1 MDLFFSLGGWWSV
14 SSFGEITGTVAIEM
28 QNKSY
33 IHALDTGLF
42 TLGSPHKGKRR
53 DWGYIQI
60 ELIFFQR
67 FSYFCSSWLILETV
81 EVIS

>member
-1 MDLFFSLGGWWSV
+1 MHYLSSDMDLFFSLGGWWSV

-42 TLGSPHKGKRR
+42 TLGSPHRGKRR
-53 DWGYIQI
+53 DWGYIKI
-60 ELIFFQR
+60 
-67 FSYFCSSWLILETV
+67 
-81 EVIS
+81 